1 MRERRTRIRASHV
14 RAVLCRTTYVASDAS
29 TRSTTLPMTE
39 TFPIVPGQV
48 RMLWV
53 VVPLLLVVFVA
64 VAALAYTLSAARTAR
79 FEVSPSGLRLRGDFY
94 GRLIPADELQPA
106 AARAVDL
113 RTERALQPVARTG
126 GTAVSGYRAGWFR
139 LRDGERAL
147 VYITDPSRVAY
158 VPTRA
163 GYSVL
168 VSVPDPA
175 AFLASLRRLVVG
187 PAGRATAPGV

>member
-1 MRERRTRIRASHV
+1 
-14 RAVLCRTTYVASDAS
+14 
-29 TRSTTLPMTE
+29 MTE

-48 RMLWV
+48 RLLWV
-53 VVPLLLVVFVA
+53 VVSLLLVVLSA
-64 VAALAYTLSAARTAR
+64 TGALGYALSAARTAR

-94 GRLIPADELQPA
+94 GRTIPAAELQLD

-113 RTERALQPVARTG
+113 RTDRALQPVARTG
-126 GTAVSGYRAGWFR
+126 GTAVPGYRAGWFR

-147 VYITDPSRVAY
+147 LYVTDPSRVAY

-175 AFLASLRRLVVG
+175 AFIASLRRLTTG
-187 PAGRATAPGV
+187 AAASAGAPGV

>member
-1 MRERRTRIRASHV
+1 
-14 RAVLCRTTYVASDAS
+14 
-29 TRSTTLPMTE
+29 MTE
-39 TFPIVPGQV
+39 TFPIVPGQL

-53 VVPLLLVVFVA
+53 VLPLVLVVLGTVG
-64 VAALAYTLSAARTAR
+64 VLAYTLSAARTAR

-94 GRLIPADELQPA
+94 GRVIPARELQPD

-126 GTAVSGYRAGWFR
+126 GTALPGYRAGWFR

-147 VYITDPSRVAY
+147 LYVTDPSRVAY

-175 AFLASLRRLVVG
+175 AFIVSLRRLATRA
-187 PAGRATAPGV
+187 PASASAPGA